1 VSARKLEAWQQA
13 GLIDRATA
21 ERISAYEDQH
31 ARPLALWAIIGI
43 GALAIGLGLI
53 SVVAAN
59 WDDIPGML
67 RLSIHF
73 ALILAVA
80 AGLFWKRKA
89 DSEND
94 APNSTQNSAAEGIF
108 GDAIV
113 FVFAALGLTFFGHLG
128 QYYQTSSPLW
138 QPLLLWLLLF
148 TPLLWLQGRGWLTA
162 ALWIGGMILTSI
174 YYAQYYGEMHESLP
188 NFMVAVLMSLPALI
202 AAFSTW
208 VSQHS
213 SRANFWLR
221 MEQLGLAALL
231 FGFLGFQL
239 FCEISGRHLPPG
251 SSTLEIAGTKAL
263 FMAGCAAIVFLTRR
277 TMSGQ
282 AIAIVLIAMA
292 LADILAAINAG
303 QSAFVAGV
311 IFMLFWVVVAFAA
324 IRAGWR
330 KAFQAAVAI
339 IAIRLIVLSFQY
351 ADDLLGSGIGL
362 IMAGLLTLGI
372 AWGAVRFS
380 KEFAP
385 KITPINTGTNTG
397 TNTAP
402 LADGDAA

>member
-221 MEQLGLAALL
+221 MEQLG
-231 FGFLGFQL
+231 
-239 FCEISGRHLPPG
+239 